1 MNDEPNEQCLL
12 IINKDLDGIIREAN
26 IVDPKKFGFSLP
38 EDVPFEDLS
47 NMRSGILCSNSSS
60 SGGSNGAMPST
71 ISQTSGG
78 ILKSESKV
86 GMLAAMKL
94 KKLYGV
100 VRVFNAGKVTFR
112 IRNVFRKADKTKKD
126 WFQQPPFHPVVPKKC
141 LSCQNG
147 SASSSGCLVSPL
159 PLWRSQE

>member
-47 NMRSGILCSNSSS
+47 NMRSGILCSDSSS

-100 VRVFNAGKVTFR
+100 VRVFNAGKVNLLLPNSLGR
-112 IRNVFRKADKTKKD
+112 LGSLQLAVLPDSSEQRKPLCCGC
-126 WFQQPPFHPVVPKKC
+126 PPRFF
-141 LSCQNG
+141 
-147 SASSSGCLVSPL
+147 
-159 PLWRSQE
+159 